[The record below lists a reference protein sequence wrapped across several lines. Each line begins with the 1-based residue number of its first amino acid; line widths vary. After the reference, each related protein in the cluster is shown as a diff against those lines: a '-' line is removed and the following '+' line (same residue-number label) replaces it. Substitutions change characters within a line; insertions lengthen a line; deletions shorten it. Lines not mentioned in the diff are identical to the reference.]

1 MMLQID
7 KQMRKWLI
15 PLIIAGVLV
24 LVAGSAVYSL
34 ARPVNAA
41 AGDTVMVV
49 VKPGMATQAIGELL
63 YEKGLIKN
71 VLLFRIVAKL
81 EGAEGSLKAGEYA
94 LSKAMTVN
102 EMIGKLARGETAYKQ
117 FTIPE
122 GFTIDQ
128 IAAFL
133 EKNNLASAAKY
144 KAFAAGYAPYNY
156 ISPAANA
163 KYKAEGFVFPD
174 TYRIA
179 AGTSEEQLVKMMMS
193 QFDSQFTP
201 AMRQRAAEL
210 GLSVREVV
218 ILASL
223 VEKEAQVAA
232 ERPVIAG
239 VFMRRLK
246 LEMPL
251 QSCATIQY
259 ILGYPKPELTVQDT
273 ELPSPYNTYQNMGLP
288 PGPIASPGLAAIKA
302 VLYPADTEFL
312 YFFANKDGSHVFSR
326 TYDEHLAAI
335 NRDGT

>member
-1 MMLQID
+1 MLQID
-7 KQMRKWLI
+7 KQMQKWLI
-15 PLIIAGVLV
+15 LLIIAGVFAIL
-24 LVAGSAVYSL
+24 AGSAVYSF
-34 ARPVNAA
+34 AKPVNAA
-41 AGDTVMVV
+41 AGDAVMVV
-49 VKPGMATQAIGELL
+49 VKPGMTTQAIGELL

-102 EMIGKLARGETAYKQ
+102 EMIGKLTRGETAYKQ

-144 KAFAAGYAPYNY
+144 KTFAAGYAPYDY
-156 ISPAANA
+156 INPAANA

-179 AGTSEEQLVKMMMS
+179 AGTNEEQLVKMMMS

-302 VLYPADTEFL
+302 VLNPADTDYL

-335 NRDGT
+335 NRDGN

>member
-1 MMLQID
+1 MLQID

-15 PLIIAGVLV
+15 PLIIAGVFAIL
-24 LVAGSAVYSL
+24 AGSAVYSL
-34 ARPVNAA
+34 AKPVNAA
-41 AGDTVMVV
+41 AGDAVMVV
-49 VKPGMATQAIGELL
+49 VKPGMATQVIGELL

-71 VLLFRIVAKL
+71 VLLFRVVAKL

-94 LSKAMTVN
+94 FSKAMTVN
-102 EMIGKLARGETAYKQ
+102 EMIGKLTRGETAYKQ

-144 KAFAAGYAPYNY
+144 KAFAAGYAPYDY
-156 ISPAANA
+156 INPAANA

-179 AGTSEEQLVKMMMS
+179 AGTGEEQLVKMMMS

-210 GLSVREVV
+210 GLSVRDVV

-302 VLYPADTEFL
+302 VLDPADTEFL

-326 TYDEHLAAI
+326 SYDEHLAAI
-335 NRDGT
+335 NRDGN

>member
-1 MMLQID
+1 MLQID
-7 KQMRKWLI
+7 KQVRKWLI
-15 PLIIAGVLV
+15 LLIFAGVFAIL
-24 LVAGSAVYSL
+24 AGTAVYSF
-34 ARPVNAA
+34 AKPVNAA
-41 AGDTVMVV
+41 AGDAVMVV
-49 VKPGMATQAIGELL
+49 VKPGMTTQAIGELL

-71 VLLFRIVAKL
+71 VLLFRVVAKL

-94 LSKAMTVN
+94 LSKAMTVK
-102 EMIGKLARGETAYKQ
+102 EMIGKLTRGETAYKQ

-144 KAFAAGYAPYNY
+144 KAFAAGYAPYDY
-156 ISPAANA
+156 INPAANA

-302 VLYPADTEFL
+302 VLNPADTEFL

>member
-1 MMLQID
+1 MMLQMD

-15 PLIIAGVLV
+15 PLVIAGVFAI
-24 LVAGSAVYSL
+24 VAGSAVYNL

-41 AGDTVMVV
+41 AGDEVMVV

-71 VLLFRIVAKL
+71 VLLFRVVAKL
-81 EGAEGSLKAGEYA
+81 EGAEGALKAGEYA
-94 LSKAMTVN
+94 FSKAMTVKD
-102 EMIGKLARGETAYKQ
+102 MIGKLTRGETAYKQ

-128 IAAFL
+128 IAALL
-133 EKNNLASAAKY
+133 EKNKLASAAQY
-144 KAFAAGYAPYNY
+144 KAFAAGYAPYEY
-156 ISPAANA
+156 INPAANA

-174 TYRIA
+174 TYRVA

-223 VEKEAQVAA
+223 VEKEAQVAE

-302 VLYPADTEFL
+302 VLNPAETEYL